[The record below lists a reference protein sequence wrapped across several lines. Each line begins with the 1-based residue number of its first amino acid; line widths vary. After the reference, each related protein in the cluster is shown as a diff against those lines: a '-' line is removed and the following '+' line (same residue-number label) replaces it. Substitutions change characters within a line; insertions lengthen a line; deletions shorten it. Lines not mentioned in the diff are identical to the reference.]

1 MARTPQTQEE
11 PLDTKDE
18 LLDFDLDDLSGDGVE
33 EEDEVIELV
42 ELVESDKDE
51 DGTRELFVNGRN
63 KEKSTVRE
71 AKADLMVDGE
81 TSVKEKAL
89 SEDEEES
96 DVDLSDLTLDIEME
110 TIRPVQRVEEG
121 EITESDLENLL
132 QDTSDEEITFDLS
145 GEKDSAQE
153 GKDEEVTDADLE
165 ALLAEA
171 TEEGTGESEE
181 EGEVLEIISVS
192 EAGEEVQ
199 LEEERPS
206 LASRE
211 VAGDSFEKT
220 QMGAEPLVEKEVP
233 VAVQE
238 EEVEPAAPEEPA
250 RSYLAVEEPSAEQL
264 MGISGERLE
273 QIITKVVED
282 VVERVARET
291 MASVAE
297 RVIGQA
303 IEALRASLENS
314 SEES

>member
-1 MARTPQTQEE
+1 MARNLETQVE

-18 LLDFDLDDLSGDGVE
+18 LLDFDLDDLSGDGAE

-51 DGTRELFVNGRN
+51 EGTRELSVNGGN

-71 AKADLMVDGE
+71 AKTDRMVDGE

-89 SEDEEES
+89 PEDEEES
-96 DVDLSDLTLDIEME
+96 DVDLSDLTLDMEME

-121 EITESDLENLL
+121 EITDADLENLL

-171 TEEGTGESEE
+171 TAEGTGESEE
-181 EGEVLEIISVS
+181 EAEVLEIISVS
-192 EAGEEVQ
+192 EAGEEIQ

-206 LASRE
+206 LAGRE

-250 RSYLAVEEPSAEQL
+250 RSSLAVEEPSAEQL

-273 QIITKVVED
+273 QMITKVVED
-282 VVERVARET
+282 VVERVAREA
-291 MASVAE
+291 MANVAE
-297 RVIGQA
+297 RVIGRA
-303 IEALRASLENS
+303 IEALKASLENS
-314 SEES
+314 SEKS